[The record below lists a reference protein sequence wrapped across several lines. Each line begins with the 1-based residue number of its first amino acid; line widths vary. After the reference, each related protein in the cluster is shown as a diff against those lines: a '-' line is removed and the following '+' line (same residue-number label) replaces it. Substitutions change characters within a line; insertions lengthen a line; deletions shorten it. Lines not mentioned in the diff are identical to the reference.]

1 MIGVISSYKM
11 VLRPRPLGRLLLA
24 TLMAC
29 ALFLQAFVTE
39 THIHE
44 AGISPANIISIALTG
59 TSGHH
64 QAPGRDDPAKCPICQ
79 QIWRAGQ
86 FLAPSW
92 ASPLLLV
99 LSVSYV
105 EIATYER
112 PRFITISHAWRGRGP
127 PQN

>member
-1 MIGVISSYKM
+1 MIGVISSHRT
-11 VLRPRPLGRLLLA
+11 VLKPRPLGRLLLA
-24 TLMAC
+24 GLMAC

-44 AGISPANIISIALTG
+44 TG
-59 TSGHH
+59 VTAAKTVSVTTVPGHH
-64 QAPGRDDPAKCPICQ
+64 PAPSRDDPAKCPICQ

-92 ASPLLLV
+92 ASPLLLI
-99 LSVSYV
+99 LSVSYA
-105 EIATYER
+105 EIATFER
-112 PRFITISHAWRGRGP
+112 PRFITVSHAWRGRGP

>member
-1 MIGVISSYKM
+1 MTGVFSSSR
-11 VLRPRPLGRLLLA
+11 LAFRPRPVGRLLLA
-24 TLMAC
+24 GLMAF

-44 AGISPANIISIALTG
+44 VGAAPANIISVTG
-59 TSGHH
+59 APGHH

-99 LSVSYV
+99 LSVSYI
-105 EIATYER
+105 EIAIFER
-112 PRFITISHAWRGRGP
+112 PRVITVSHTWRGRGP
-127 PQN
+127 PQH

>member
-1 MIGVISSYKM
+1 MSGVISSHKT

-24 TLMAC
+24 GLMAC
-29 ALFLQAFVTE
+29 ALFLQAYVTE
-39 THIHE
+39 THVHE
-44 AGISPANIISIALTG
+44 AGISPANIISVTG

-64 QAPGRDDPAKCPICQ
+64 GAPSKDDPAKCPICQ

-92 ASPLLLV
+92 ASPLLLI
-99 LSVSYV
+99 LTISFA

-112 PRFITISHAWRGRGP
+112 PQFTTVSHAWRGRGP

>member
-1 MIGVISSYKM
+1 MTGVLYSPRSA
-11 VLRPRPLGRLLLA
+11 LRPRPLGRLLLA
-24 TLMAC
+24 GLMAF

-44 AGISPANIISIALTG
+44 ADVAGARTVSVTTAP
-59 TSGHH
+59 GHH

-99 LSVSYV
+99 LSVSYI
-105 EIATYER
+105 EIAIFER
-112 PRFITISHAWRGRGP
+112 PRVITVSHTWRGRGP